1 MKKIATLVVSA
12 AALAVAAAAPARA
25 DPVDMSTITCGQ
37 LMAMPADGVS
47 FMLTWVQ
54 GYMAGTEEELRM
66 DPEVLGQIGWR
77 AVPYRKANRVKI

>member
-1 MKKIATLVVSA
+1 MKT
-12 AALAVAAAAPARA
+12 
-25 DPVDMSTITCGQ
+25 DE
-37 LMAMPADGVS
+37 VS